1 MINSAVDPEISTLSL
16 PSSSKIP
23 RLLWF
28 YGARNNIYGLFITPD
43 TLPCEKSTMFLAVAI
58 LTVCFRFQRGFGK
71 GFL

>member
-28 YGARNNIYGLFITPD
+28 YGARSNINGLFITPD
-43 TLPCEKSTMFLAVAI
+43 TLPCEKSIMFLFQVPARVRDRFRLEI
-58 LTVCFRFQRGFGK
+58 LNES
-71 GFL
+71 